1 MNWILV
7 FILAGS
13 FFVMVVLMP
22 IMIRFLKKQQVGQFV
37 REEGPKDHLAKTGTP
52 TMGGI
57 LFIVVAVVLYGG
69 VVISGETISQDLLPL
84 YLLLAY
90 ATIGFLDDYRK
101 TILRSP
107 YGLKARE
114 DIALQILF
122 SIPVIAWFFPYSA
135 LTIVSLGW
143 ILFEIVFILA
153 VVNSVNLTDGVDGLL
168 ACVSIPIFFFYTVV
182 LWSQGQTI
190 GVIFTL
196 IMAGTLL
203 GFVIF
208 NAYPARVFMGN
219 VGSFAVGGAIVS
231 LAILSHTEMYLL
243 LTGLLFVWEAL
254 SVILQVSWF
263 KYTKKRFGEGRRIF
277 RMSPFHHHLELKGM
291 SETQIVVLFTSV
303 EIVLCALAGAI
314 YFL

>member
-1 MNWILV
+1 MNWIFV
-7 FILAGS
+7 FIFMGS
-13 FFVMVVLMP
+13 FLTVVVFMP
-22 IMIRFLKKQQVGQFV
+22 TMIQFLKKQQIGQFV

-57 LFIVVAVVLYGG
+57 LFIVVAGLFYG
-69 VVISGETISQDLLPL
+69 VVMIVLKTVSQNLLPL

-90 ATIGFLDDYRK
+90 ASIGFLDDYRK
-101 TILRSP
+101 TVLRSP

-114 DIALQILF
+114 DIVLQILF
-122 SIPVIAWFFPYSA
+122 SIPVIIWFFPFSA

-143 ILFEIVFILA
+143 VLFEIIFILA

-219 VGSFAVGGAIVS
+219 VGSFAIGGAIVS
-231 LAILSHTEMYLL
+231 LAVLSHTEMYLL
-243 LTGLLFVWEAL
+243 LIGLLFVWEAS
-254 SVILQVSWF
+254 SVMLQVSWF

-291 SETQIVVLFTSV
+291 SETQVVVLFTSV

>member
-7 FILAGS
+7 IIFAGS
-13 FFVMVVLMP
+13 FLVMVVLMP
-22 IMIRFLKKQQVGQFV
+22 IMIKFLKKQQIGQFV

-57 LFIVVAVVLYGG
+57 LFIIVTVLIYGVAIIVLDA
-69 VVISGETISQDLLPL
+69 VSQSLLPL

-90 ATIGFLDDYRK
+90 AAIGFLDDYRK

-122 SIPVIAWFFPYSA
+122 SIPVIVWFFPFSA

-143 ILFEIVFILA
+143 VLFEVFFILA
-153 VVNSVNLTDGVDGLL
+153 VVNSVNLTDGIDGLL
-168 ACVSIPIFFFYTVV
+168 TCVSIPIFFFYTVV

-190 GVIFTL
+190 GAVFTL

-203 GFVIF
+203 GFAIF

-219 VGSFAVGGAIVS
+219 VGSFAIGGAIVS
-231 LAILSHTEMYLL
+231 LAILSHTELYLL
-243 LTGLLFVWEAL
+243 LIGLLFVWEAL
-254 SVILQVSWF
+254 SVMLQVSWF